1 MTFGDYFRE
10 LRKSKNKTQKE
21 IADCIGK
28 STMLVSGV
36 EKGKNGPFNTE
47 DLKKIARYLELTK
60 DEEESIMTE
69 AAIERGVIPE
79 YLVEYMSR
87 VRKVYSLLITLRNNK
102 YTDKDIS
109 ELVTNLEEK

>member
-1 MTFGDYFRE
+1 MSFGEYFRK
-10 LRKSKNKTQKE
+10 LRESKNKTQKE

-28 STMLVSGV
+28 SAMLISGV

-60 DEEESIMTE
+60 DEEESIMIE

-87 VRKVYSLLITLRNNK
+87 VRKAYSLLLLLRNNK

-109 ELVTNLEEK
+109 ELIKHLEEK